1 MLFEPYTRP
10 GMLQRLDADFGAVCG
25 SPADL
30 PFTPHPQP
38 HRIGL
43 DFRLRR
49 MDAADSHSA
58 SGRTSVRHSFHSQ
71 QQSISENFDR
81 EAARASRGSPS
92 SSRQA
97 GSRGGS
103 CTRRP
108 AASTASSGAAAK
120 PRDHRFQGWPF
131 KCSRAEF
138 QPGKYPGANPTPDRI
153 GHRRLEPR
161 PASLW
166 AIWPWKCFRYVC
178 LPYLMARDMTL
189 SSSAAGDSHTAA
201 RLILSTPGSAA
212 AAAAPPPA
220 VANTD
225 EAAPAEGDDAQP
237 QDPTTPPQA
246 KSPQEIFNE
255 MRRRPPQ

>member
-1 MLFEPYTRP
+1 
-10 GMLQRLDADFGAVCG
+10 
-25 SPADL
+25 
-30 PFTPHPQP
+30 
-38 HRIGL
+38 
-43 DFRLRR
+43 
-49 MDAADSHSA
+49 MDAADPHSA

-120 PRDHRFQGWPF
+120 PCDHRFQRWPF

-138 QPGKYPGANPTPDRI
+138 QSGKHPGANPTPDRI

-166 AIWPWKCFRYVC
+166 AIWPWKCFRNVC
-178 LPYLMARDMTL
+178 LPCLMAQDMTL
-189 SSSAAGDSHTAA
+189 SSSAEAIATLPLGSSCRRPVALPLQLHLHRQLQTRTRQPRQKAMMLNRRTRQLRRRQSH
-201 RLILSTPGSAA
+201 RRKFLMKC
-212 AAAAPPPA
+212 
-220 VANTD
+220 
-225 EAAPAEGDDAQP
+225 AEGLLNDGGRASEKILARSRDGAEQRGC
-237 QDPTTPPQA
+237 A
-246 KSPQEIFNE
+246 SEIRTVF
-255 MRRRPPQ
+255 RSRTAVQQVYGLADLV